1 MTVAVGIL
9 ALTKSSDFPTG
20 STALINFVKGRLI
33 WLLLIVIIVSFC
45 CLLSSPVLAKTTGC
59 FDNKR
64 FCFELTPSS
73 TSLYLVSVQRK
84 VSFPVALTL
93 YSDELLQIPSQ
104 EKSLKPLFHANAF
117 LNTDNPIPLGV
128 IEEPETF
135 WETMRVKWTVGRIDA
150 KHDDTYTYLSP
161 LQPASKYSIVQGFN
175 GTFTHSG
182 ASRFALDFAAPV
194 GTPVLAARE
203 GVVIDTKDD
212 GDKGGPS
219 PELAK
224 YANYVVVLHSDGTTG
239 EYYHLKHKGAVVT
252 RGQTVQRGQLIGYT
266 GNTGFS
272 SLPHLHFA
280 VYVAKFH
287 GKYVS
292 VPFSLADTSL

>member
-1 MTVAVGIL
+1 MTVAVGML

-20 STALINFVKGRLI
+20 SSALINFVKGRLI
-33 WLLLIVIIVSFC
+33 WLLLTVIIVSFC
-45 CLLSSPVLAKTTGC
+45 CLLSSPVLTKTTGC

-117 LNTDNPIPLGV
+117 LNTDNAIPLGV

-161 LQPASKYSIVQGFN
+161 LQPASKYTIVQGFN
-175 GTFTHSG
+175 GTFSHSG

-212 GDKGGPS
+212 GDRGGPS

-239 EYYHLKHKGAVVT
+239 EYYHLKHKGTAVT